1 MDPHLDRHLA
11 RCAGRCRAGPLRDA
25 VSLTL
30 RELGTTLVPIDHLGW
45 TVLAPPDAVVC
56 RVYRGFIFPAG
67 LAFRLAKKTSTAN
80 ISV

>member
-11 RCAGRCRAGPLRDA
+11 RRAGRCRAGPLRDA

-30 RELGTTLVPIDHLGW
+30 RELGTTLVPIDPLGR

-56 RVYRGFIFPAG
+56 RVYRGLYARRFIFPAG
-67 LAFRLAKKTSTAN
+67 LAFKAG
-80 ISV
+80 